1 MLRRFTEGTFMRL
14 KDKVAIVTGG
24 GSGFGEGIC
33 RRFAIE
39 GAKVVVN
46 DINDSGGERVA
57 AAIRIQ
63 RGEARYV
70 RADVARADD
79 VKAMV
84 KATVDAFGRVDIM
97 VNNAGFTHRNRSMLE
112 IDEATYERIFDVNVR
127 AIFLAAREVIPVFRK
142 QGAGGVILNTA
153 STAGLRPRPGLTLY
167 NASKGAAITMTK
179 SMAVEFA
186 PDKIR
191 VNCLC
196 PVIGDTGMTV
206 DFMGVDTPERRA
218 QFAATIPLGR
228 FSTPA
233 DIASAALYLC
243 SDEASMIT
251 GTAFEIDGG
260 RCI

>member
-1 MLRRFTEGTFMRL
+1 
-14 KDKVAIVTGG
+14 
-24 GSGFGEGIC
+24 
-33 RRFAIE
+33 
-39 GAKVVVN
+39 
-46 DINDSGGERVA
+46 
-57 AAIRIQ
+57 
-63 RGEARYV
+63 
-70 RADVARADD
+70 
-79 VKAMV
+79 
-84 KATVDAFGRVDIM
+84 
-97 VNNAGFTHRNRSMLE
+97 
-112 IDEATYERIFDVNVR
+112 VR
-127 AIFLAAREVIPVFRK
+127 AILIAAHEVIPVFRK